1 MANAWIEHVREYR
14 KKHPELTYPEALKAA
29 RDSYHKKKMRGGF
42 GSGSIRGGFNNI
54 DLVNP
59 QLRYEAGVSALNSGL
74 ADMGRAIRF
83 N

>member
-42 GSGSIRGGFNNI
+42 NNI

-59 QLRYEAGVSALNSGL
+59 QMRYEAGVSALNSGL